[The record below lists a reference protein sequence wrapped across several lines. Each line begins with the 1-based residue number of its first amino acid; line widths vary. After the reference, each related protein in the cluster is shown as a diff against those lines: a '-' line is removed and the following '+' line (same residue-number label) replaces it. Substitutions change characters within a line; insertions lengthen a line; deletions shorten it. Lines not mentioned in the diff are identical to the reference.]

1 MQTAKADP
9 TIFRRI
15 WVQYHSA
22 NGTGRLAR
30 AVSWNILGG
39 AASRLISLVGSFW
52 VARALGKDGLGE
64 LGIVLSTFATVSVF
78 ASFGLG
84 MTATRFISMLREA
97 EPRRAGRIAT
107 IAPLV
112 AISIALILSTAIL
125 LFTPYLSSAVLNA
138 PQIAPYLRLAI
149 PLLVL
154 GAFQESAQGILSGL
168 EAFRALAQ
176 ASALA
181 GLFQAFGMIWGAVQ
195 GGLTGCLVGFVS
207 GTALGAIV
215 TGWVLARQV
224 RWHRLPLGL
233 EGSIREIQQLWRFA
247 LPAVMV
253 GGVVMLANWWGGVL
267 LMRSPNGSEQM
278 GVFTA
283 ANQWRM
289 AILYVP
295 SLVAT
300 AGLPVLTTLWKGG
313 GAEYVRV
320 IQLKILIGFATSSLV
335 ALPVML
341 ASNLIFAG
349 YGKAFVGDAA
359 VLVLLSAAAIL
370 ASTSNMVG
378 QSIVGEGRMWIGL
391 GVNVAWAVCLIGSAT
406 MLIPTLGALGLA
418 WANLISFIVY
428 VFMLGIH
435 FHFTCRREQGRR
447 SKCLQN

>member
-1 MQTAKADP
+1 MQTAKAEP
-9 TIFRRI
+9 TIFRRV
-15 WVQYHSA
+15 WAHYHSA

-39 AASRLISLVGSFW
+39 AASRLASLLGSFW

-78 ASFGLG
+78 ASFGVG

-97 EPRRAGRIAT
+97 DPGRAGRIAT
-107 IAPLV
+107 LAPLV
-112 AISIALILSTAIL
+112 AVSLAVIFSAALL
-125 LFTPYLSSAVLNA
+125 LFTPFLSSAVLNA
-138 PQIAPYLRLAI
+138 PQLAPYLRLAV
-149 PLLVL
+149 PLLIL

-181 GLFQAFGMIWGAVQ
+181 GLLQAFGMISGAIQ
-195 GGLTGCLVGFVS
+195 GGLAGCLIGCVS
-207 GTALGAIV
+207 GTALGAVI
-215 TGWVLARQV
+215 TGWVLAQQISR
-224 RWHRLPLGL
+224 HRIPLGL
-233 EGSIREIQQLWRFA
+233 EGGWREIQQLWRFA
-247 LPAVMV
+247 LPAVLV

-283 ANQWRM
+283 ANQWRT

-300 AGLPVLTTLWKGG
+300 AGLPVLTTLWMGG

-320 IQLKILIGFATSSLV
+320 IQVKILIGLAASSIV
-335 ALPVML
+335 AVPVML

-349 YGKAFVGDAA
+349 YGKAFVGDSA

-370 ASTSNMVG
+370 ASTANMMG
-378 QSIVGEGRMWIGL
+378 QSIVGEGRMWL
-391 GVNVAWAVCLIGSAT
+391 GFRLNLAWATCLIVTAAL
-406 MLIPTLGALGLA
+406 LIPSSGALGLA
-418 WANLISFIVY
+418 WANLISFTAY
-428 VFMLGIH
+428 VGMLGID
-435 FHFTCRREQGRR
+435 FYFTRRREQKRL
-447 SKCLQN
+447 SKRLPC

>member
-1 MQTAKADP
+1 MQTAKAEP
-9 TIFRRI
+9 TIFRRF
-15 WVQYHSA
+15 WAHYHST

-39 AASRLISLVGSFW
+39 AASRFTSLVGSFW

-107 IAPLV
+107 IAPLTAV
-112 AISIALILSTAIL
+112 AIAVVLSAVL
-125 LFTPYLSSAVLNA
+125 LAFTPFLSSAVLNA
-138 PQIAPYLRLAI
+138 PQLAPYLRLAV

-154 GAFQESAQGILSGL
+154 GAFQESAQGVLSGL
-168 EAFRALAQ
+168 EAFRGLAQ
-176 ASALA
+176 ASSLA
-181 GLFQAFGMIWGAVQ
+181 GLFQAIGMIWGAIH
-195 GGLTGCLVGFVS
+195 GGLAGCLIGCLT
-207 GTALGAIV
+207 GTALGAVV
-215 TGWVLARQV
+215 TGWVLTRQV
-224 RWHRLPLGL
+224 RRNRLPLGL
-233 EGSIREIQQLWRFA
+233 EGSLREIQQLWRFA

-267 LMRSPNGSEQM
+267 LMRSSNGPEQM

-283 ANQWRM
+283 ANQWRT

-313 GAEYVRV
+313 GAEYIRV
-320 IQLKILIGFATSSLV
+320 IQVKILIGFATSSLV
-335 ALPVML
+335 AVPVML

-349 YGKAFVGDAA
+349 YGRAFVGDAA

-370 ASTSNMVG
+370 ASTANMVG
-378 QSIVGEGRMWIGL
+378 QSIVGEGRMWMGL
-391 GVNVAWAVCLIGSAT
+391 GLNLSWAVCLIGTANL
-406 MLIPTLGALGLA
+406 LIPTLGALGLA

-428 VFMLGIH
+428 VGMLGIY
-435 FHFTCRREQGRR
+435 FYFTCQRERERR
-447 SKCLQN
+447 ND